1 MSVQNQKKPV
11 RFSKEIGNGLMLGN
25 KLVNDQTKSC
35 GRQER
40 QSLELIKCGQKK
52 VGCRNTLRRYS
63 FRSPWTLAHA
73 NKYQKTMQ
81 CLSIIQWYD
90 L

>member
-25 KLVNDQTKSC
+25 TLVNDQTKSC

-40 QSLELIKCGQKK
+40 QSL
-52 VGCRNTLRRYS
+52 
-63 FRSPWTLAHA
+63 
-73 NKYQKTMQ
+73 
-81 CLSIIQWYD
+81 D
-90 L
+90 

>member
-11 RFSKEIGNGLMLGN
+11 RFSKEIGNGFMLGN